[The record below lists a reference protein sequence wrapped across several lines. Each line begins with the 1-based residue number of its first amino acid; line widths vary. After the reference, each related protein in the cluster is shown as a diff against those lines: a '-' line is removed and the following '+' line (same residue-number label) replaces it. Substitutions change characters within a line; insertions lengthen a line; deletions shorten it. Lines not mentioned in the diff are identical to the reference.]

1 MPAGE
6 AVLKLLVMSHAADR
20 TGAPRSALLLAQE
33 WVRLG
38 LDVRILLRRDGVLR
52 PEFEAVAPTDI
63 YRSNPAFGLR
73 DAGAMM
79 RESDAVMALKCLRN
93 PDRPYCRSVAERRHA
108 DVLADHYRGWGA
120 DAIYANTSHCADMI
134 EQIGLNLPVLTHVR
148 EMAPSL
154 LALDPRRRQHLVAGD
169 GPVLAVSER
178 GRVDLVEIGVAAARI
193 AVEPPA
199 AAVPDRAGLDAQR
212 ADVERE
218 LGLRPGDRLIASAGT
233 VGSRKG
239 ADLFIDAVLQVLQ
252 PAPRPE
258 RIMAVWLGD
267 GAWLEACRAR
277 VAEAGL
283 AERILFPGAVA
294 DVTPVLR
301 RAELLLCCSREDP
314 YPRVLI
320 EAALSGAPSIAFA
333 GTGGAEEFI
342 AEFDA
347 GWLVPAFDTGAMA
360 AQVRAALAARQGPD
374 EALAGRVAGERSVQK
389 SAARL
394 LGHLNDLAGG
404 THGATTHS

>member
-1 MPAGE
+1 M
-6 AVLKLLVMSHAADR
+6 KLLVMSHAADR

-52 PEFEAVAPTDI
+52 PDFEAVAPTEI
-63 YRSNPAFGLR
+63 YRADPAFGVR
-73 DAGAMM
+73 DFGAMT
-79 RESDAVMALKCLRN
+79 REGDAVLALKCLRN
-93 PDRPYCRSVAERRHA
+93 PGRPYCRSASERHH
-108 DVLADHYRGWGA
+108 VNTLADQYRDWGA

-134 EQIGLNLPVLTHVR
+134 EQIGLSLPVLTHVR

-154 LALDPRRRQHLVAGD
+154 LALDTRRRQHLIAGD

-178 GRVDLVEIGVAAARI
+178 GRSDLVEIGVAAARI
-193 AVEPPA
+193 AIEPPA
-199 AAVPDRAGLDAQR
+199 AAVPDKAGLDAQR
-212 ADVERE
+212 ADVERG
-218 LGLRPGDRLIASAGT
+218 LGLLPGDRLIASAGT
-233 VGSRKG
+233 VGPRKG
-239 ADLFIDAVLQVLQ
+239 ADLFINAVQHVLE
-252 PAPRPE
+252 RSTGPE
-258 RIMAVWLGD
+258 RIVAVWLGE

-277 VAEAGL
+277 VAAAGL
-283 AERILFPGAVA
+283 AGRILFPGAVA

-320 EAALSGAPSIAFA
+320 EAALTGAPSIAFA

-347 GWLVPAFDTGAMA
+347 GWLVPAFDIGAMA
-360 AQVRAALAARQGPD
+360 AQVGAALAARQGPD
-374 EALAGRVAGERSVQK
+374 EALAGRVASERSVQK

-394 LGHLNDLAGG
+394 LGHLRDLVGG
-404 THGATTHS
+404 THGAINHS